1 MRTRRFMFIPVFFF
15 CSTLLLFF
23 HASAQTIQ
31 NEAGYITIEPIT
43 FYFHYGSYFNRLLLK
58 SSEARIWYSFHAAES
73 DDLAVPIFVF
83 FNGGPGSATCSGL
96 MSMYTTRYTLDNT
109 IESGGGNVYV
119 NNPYSWTSMGHLL
132 YIDAREAGFSYN
144 LMDNVTDESLRFLEF
159 NAQNYNSFFDAADY
173 IRVLLRFLAA
183 HPTLQD
189 HPVVIVGE
197 SYGGTRATA
206 MLYILLNYEN
216 FGNDVEMYQ
225 DKTLVDEIQTHFD
238 IVFPEYAGQFIPP
251 DIITRQ
257 FGHQV
262 LVQPTV
268 SFRYQNQLSNEM
280 WSQPGSVLY
289 KIGSEVGIPYDP
301 DEYPDPFYFVR
312 DVCGRD
318 IYMYTKP
325 ADWLNGFFN
334 NGSVLLRQVQQLSTI
349 TGVDVSEISG
359 LYAAARNQA
368 YRVVT
373 VDYALSFQPGP
384 EDPFLRELFETPT
397 VLEAPIVKN
406 KPGNLDTVFGTLRP
420 WDRYFLGNNG
430 FALYAFHY
438 WNVAQ
443 ERGHDIYFY
452 EPRYGRMF
460 LKNIA
465 HVATFITNA
474 ALDLVV
480 YTKAIPPSL
489 ALHSDIVSS
498 VRHVTTGTE
507 SRPGKIVFSYQPS
520 AFPDIT
526 NLIERTIRFPLYALS
541 CHAVSLTQPAE
552 FLADVIQWLREN
564 GIDLQ

>member
-1 MRTRRFMFIPVFFF
+1 M
-15 CSTLLLFF
+15 
-23 HASAQTIQ
+23 
-31 NEAGYITIEPIT
+31 
-43 FYFHYGSYFNRLLLK
+43 LLK
-58 SSEARIWYSFHAAES
+58 SSEARIWYSFHAADL
-73 DDLAVPIFVF
+73 DDLDTPLFIF
-83 FNGGPGSATCSGL
+83 FNGGPGSATSSGL

-144 LMDNVTDESLRFLEF
+144 LMDNVTDEGLRFLEF

-183 HPTLQD
+183 HPSLQD
-189 HPVVIVGE
+189 RPVIIVGE
-197 SYGGTRATA
+197 SYGGTRTTT
-206 MLYILLNYEN
+206 MLYLLHNYPD

-225 DKTLVDEIQTHFD
+225 DKALVDEIQSHFD
-238 IVFPEYAGQFIPP
+238 TIFPGYAGQVVPSEVISQ
-251 DIITRQ
+251 Q
-257 FGHQV
+257 FSHQV

-268 SFRYQNQLSNEM
+268 SFRYQNLASDEM
-280 WSQPGSVLY
+280 WHQTGSILY
-289 KIGSEVGIPYDP
+289 QIGNEVGIPYDP
-301 DEYPDPFYFVR
+301 DEYPDAFYFVR

-334 NGSVLLRQVQQLSTI
+334 NGGVLLRQVQQLSTI
-349 TGVDVSEISG
+349 TGVDVTQISG

-368 YRVVT
+368 YRVVN
-373 VDYALSFQPGP
+373 VDYVLSFQPGP
-384 EDPFLRELFETPT
+384 EDPFLRELFKTPAI
-397 VLEAPIVKN
+397 LEAPIVRN
-406 KPGNLDTVFGTLRP
+406 EPGDLETVFGVLKP

-460 LKNIA
+460 LKNVA

-489 ALHSDIVSS
+489 ARHTDIVSS
-498 VRHVTTGTE
+498 VQHVTTGTE
-507 SRPGKIVFSYQPS
+507 ARSGKIVINYQPS
-520 AFPDIT
+520 VFPDVT
-526 NLIERTIRFPLYALS
+526 GLTERTIRFPQYASS

-552 FLADVIQWLREN
+552 FLADVCKWLCEN
-564 GIDLQ
+564 GINVKQGGGKKL